1 MRSRF
6 IVSTLIVSIVA
17 VLLFGIPLAVVVNR
31 LVLDETQQRLQR
43 DADTIATSV
52 QIHTERGERVAR
64 PNLARTYPDS
74 HVVVKY
80 PDHAT
85 VRAGSAPANPIK
97 AHTRTPGGAL
107 VVVSSDRDL
116 VDDQV
121 VRAMLLVAALGVIA
135 IGVAVGLAVVQSRRL
150 TWPLT
155 DLAERADRLG
165 SGEAL
170 ARGRRYGIAELDR
183 VASVLDNSAARIGE
197 LLAAER
203 EFATNASHQ
212 LRTPLAALSMRLEE
226 IAATARSPEVVE
238 EEAQAALTQVER
250 LTQVVDHL
258 LAAARKGS
266 EKATAPIGIDEI
278 VDQQVAEWE
287 PAFRRDGR
295 KLAFEGSRGLRA
307 RASAGGLGQV
317 IATLLDNAL
326 VHGAGT
332 ATVRTSATSQSV
344 VVEVCDEGEGIPSDI
359 APEIFHRHVSGA
371 DGTGLGLALAR
382 TLAEADGGRLELVGD
397 RPARFAVFL
406 LPAGAASRASTD
418 PPPRA
423 G

>member
-1 MRSRF
+1 MRVRF

-17 VLLFGIPLAVVVNR
+17 VLLFGVPLAVVVNR
-31 LVLDETQQRLQR
+31 LILDQARQRLQR
-43 DADTIATSV
+43 DADQIAASA
-52 QIHTERGERVAR
+52 QIHAERGERVTR
-64 PNLARTYPDS
+64 PDLVRTYP
-74 HVVVKY
+74 HRYVVVKY
-80 PDHAT
+80 PGHAT
-85 VRAGSAPANPIK
+85 VRAGRAPENRIQARS
-97 AHTRTPGGAL
+97 HTPDGAL
-107 VVVSSDRDL
+107 VVVSSDRNA
-116 VDDQV
+116 VDDQIA
-121 VRAMLLVAALGVIA
+121 RAMVLVAGLGVVA
-135 IGVAVGLAVVQSRRL
+135 IGVAVGLAIVQSRRL

-170 ARGRRYGIAELDR
+170 PRGRRYGIAELDR
-183 VASVLDNSAARIGE
+183 VASVLDNSAARLGE

-238 EEAQAALTQVER
+238 EEAQAALAQVER

-258 LAAARKGS
+258 LAAARTGA
-266 EKATAPIGIDEI
+266 ERVIAPISIDDI

-287 PAFRRDGR
+287 PAFRRSGR
-295 KLAFEGSRGLRA
+295 ALAFAGSRGLSA

-332 ATVRTSATSQSV
+332 ATVRASATSQSV
-344 VVEVCDEGEGIPSDI
+344 VVEVSDEGEGVPPGI

-382 TLAEADGGRLELVGD
+382 TLAEADGGRLELVAD

-406 LPAGAASRASTD
+406 LPVRGD
-418 PPPRA
+418 
-423 G
+423 